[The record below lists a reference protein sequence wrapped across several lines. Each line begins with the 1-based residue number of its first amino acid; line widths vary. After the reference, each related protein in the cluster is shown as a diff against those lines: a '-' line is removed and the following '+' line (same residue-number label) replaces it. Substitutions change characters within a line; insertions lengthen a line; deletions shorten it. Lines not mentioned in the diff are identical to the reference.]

1 MQDTCLVP
9 TPPYSALIF
18 DCDGT
23 LAHTIP
29 THIQAWLATLR
40 PLGVDL
46 SQEWLYDRRGM
57 SSLELIETVNQTFGF
72 ALDANVVNPARK
84 KYFLDLL
91 HQVVEIE
98 AVADVARSHYGRVP
112 LAVASGGDIRVVEPT
127 LKAIGLYSLFD
138 AIVTVNDVERGKPA
152 PDIFLLAADRMG
164 VTPTDCIVYE
174 DSDAGLEAAQRAGM
188 RAIDVRELWLIAE
201 AEIGITDSQE
211 TRM

>member
-1 MQDTCLVP
+1 MQHTRLIP

-57 SSLELIETVNQTFGF
+57 SSLELIETINHTFGH
-72 ALDANVVNPARK
+72 ALDAAFVNPVRK

-98 AVADVARSHYGRVP
+98 AVADVARSYYGKIP
-112 LAVASGGDIRVVEPT
+112 LAVASGGDICVVEPT

-138 AIVTVNDVERGKPA
+138 AIVTVNHVSQGKPA
-152 PDIFLLAADRMG
+152 PDIFFLAADRLG
-164 VTPTDCIVYE
+164 VSPTDCIVYE
-174 DSDAGLEAAQRAGM
+174 DSDAGLEAAHRAGM
-188 RAIDVRELWLIAE
+188 RAIDVRELWLARN
-201 AEIGITDSQE
+201 S
-211 TRM
+211 

>member
-1 MQDTCLVP
+1 MQHARLTP

-57 SSLELIETVNQTFGF
+57 SSLELIETINHTFGHT
-72 ALDANVVNPARK
+72 LDATFVNSVRK
-84 KYFLDLL
+84 KHFLDLL

-98 AVADVARSHYGRVP
+98 AVADIARSYYGKIP
-112 LAVASGGDIRVVEPT
+112 LAVASGGDIRVVEST

-138 AIVTVNDVERGKPA
+138 AIVTVNDVSQGKPA
-152 PDIFLLAADRMG
+152 PDIFFLAADRLG
-164 VTPTDCIVYE
+164 VSPTDCIVYE
-174 DSDAGLEAAQRAGM
+174 DSDAGLEAAHRAGM
-188 RAIDVRELWLIAE
+188 RAIDVRELWLAKN
-201 AEIGITDSQE
+201 S
-211 TRM
+211 

>member
-1 MQDTCLVP
+1 MQSTCLAP

-57 SSLELIETVNQTFGF
+57 SSLELIATINHTFGYS
-72 ALDANVVNPARK
+72 LDATVVNPVRK

-91 HQVVEIE
+91 PQVVEIE
-98 AVADVARSHYGRVP
+98 AVAEIARSHYGKIP
-112 LAVASGGDIRVVEPT
+112 LAVASGGDIRIVEPT
-127 LKAIGLYSLFD
+127 LKALGLYSLFE
-138 AIVTVNDVERGKPA
+138 AIVTVNDVTQGKPA
-152 PDIFLLAADRMG
+152 PDIFLLAADRLG
-164 VTPTDCIVYE
+164 VMPEDCIVYE
-174 DSDAGLEAAQRAGM
+174 DSSAGLEAARRAGM
-188 RAIDVRELWLIAE
+188 RAIDVRELSLK
-201 AEIGITDSQE
+201 
-211 TRM
+211 

>member
-1 MQDTCLVP
+1 MSLIP

-29 THIQAWLATLR
+29 THIQAWLVTLH

-57 SSLELIETVNQTFGF
+57 SSLELVETVNQTFGY
-72 ALDANVVNPARK
+72 ALDANIVNSARK

-91 HQVVEIE
+91 HQVGEIA
-98 AVADVARSHYGRVP
+98 AVADIARNHYGKIP
-112 LAVASGGDIRVVEPT
+112 LAVASGGDLRVVEPT

-152 PDIFLLAADRMG
+152 PDIFLLAADRLG
-164 VTPTDCIVYE
+164 IAPRDCIVYE
-174 DSDAGLEAAQRAGM
+174 DSDAGLEAAHRAGM
-188 RAIDVRELWLIAE
+188 RAIDVRELWLAAE
-201 AEIGITDSQE
+201 ELGVRD
-211 TRM
+211 

>member
-1 MQDTCLVP
+1 MSLTP

-29 THIQAWLATLR
+29 THIQAWLATLH

-46 SQEWLYDRRGM
+46 SHEWLYDRRGM
-57 SSLELIETVNQTFGF
+57 SSLDLIETINHTFGYT
-72 ALDANVVNPARK
+72 LDATVVNPVRK

-98 AVADVARSHYGRVP
+98 AVADIARSYCGKTP
-112 LAVASGGDIRVVEPT
+112 LAVASGGDIRIVKPT

-138 AIVTVNDVERGKPA
+138 AIVTVNDVTQGKPA
-152 PDIFLLAADRMG
+152 PDIFLLAADLLG
-164 VTPTDCIVYE
+164 VAAKDCIVYE
-174 DSDAGLEAAQRAGM
+174 DSDSGLEAAHRAGM
-188 RAIDVRELWLIAE
+188 RAIDVRELWLAKN
-201 AEIGITDSQE
+201 S
-211 TRM
+211 

>member
-1 MQDTCLVP
+1 MQDMCLIP
-9 TPPYSALIF
+9 MPPYKALIF

-29 THIQAWLATLR
+29 THIQAWLATFR

-46 SQEWLYDRRGM
+46 SREWLYDRRGM
-57 SSLELIETVNQTFGF
+57 SSLELIETVNHTFGHS
-72 ALDANVVNPARK
+72 LDAEVINPTRK
-84 KYFLDLL
+84 QYFLDLL

-98 AVADVARSHYGRVP
+98 AVADIARNHSGKVP

-152 PDIFLLAADRMG
+152 PDIFLLAADCLG

-174 DSDAGLEAAQRAGM
+174 DSDAGMEAAYRAGM
-188 RAIDVRELWLIAE
+188 RAIDVRELGLAAE
-201 AEIGITDSQE
+201 AKI
-211 TRM
+211 

>member
-40 PLGVDL
+40 PLGVEL

-57 SSLELIETVNQTFGF
+57 SSHELIETVNRTFGY
-72 ALDANVVNPARK
+72 ALDTNVVNPARK

-98 AVADVARSHYGRVP
+98 AVADIARSYYGVDNRVTRC
-112 LAVASGGDIRVVEPT
+112 GEI
-127 LKAIGLYSLFD
+127 LF
-138 AIVTVNDVERGKPA
+138 
-152 PDIFLLAADRMG
+152 
-164 VTPTDCIVYE
+164 
-174 DSDAGLEAAQRAGM
+174 
-188 RAIDVRELWLIAE
+188 
-201 AEIGITDSQE
+201 
-211 TRM
+211 